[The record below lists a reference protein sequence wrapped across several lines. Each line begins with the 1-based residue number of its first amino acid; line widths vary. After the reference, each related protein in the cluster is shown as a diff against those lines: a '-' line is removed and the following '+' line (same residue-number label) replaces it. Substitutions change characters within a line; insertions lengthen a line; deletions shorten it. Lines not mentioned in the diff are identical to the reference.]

1 MSSRV
6 TPSVSP
12 NRGNVRGVYHRLL
25 WVGILAPILFMTIF
39 TIAGFLKP
47 GYSAAD
53 EAISYLEVGA
63 NGWIQQTNF
72 ILFGLLLIAF
82 AVGYIRRMRP
92 ILGQAWLYVVGTF
105 LVLSLLGWVMAGVFI
120 PDPYLAPQNSLHA
133 VLHQLSPIIIF
144 LLLAIAS
151 LIAGVKLVFTRR
163 WRIYGFYCFVIG
175 LLMTVFPIVSL
186 VYLIDP
192 ALVGNFVG
200 NVNSHSPNDGVTNRI
215 VLLVGPLG
223 WYLISATVAIVHADQ
238 KVETS
243 KGLEEEHAGRIAG
256 SV

>member
-6 TPSVSP
+6 TPSVSIT
-12 NRGNVRGVYHRLL
+12 RGKAKSVQHWLL
-25 WVGILAPILFMTIF
+25 WVGILAPILFMIIF
-39 TIAGFLKP
+39 TIDGSLKS

-63 NGWIQQTNF
+63 NGWIQQANF

-82 AVGYIRRMRP
+82 TVGYVRRMRP

-105 LVLSLLGWVMAGVFI
+105 LVLSHLGWVMAGLFI
-120 PDPYLAPQNSLHA
+120 PNPYLAPQNSLHA

-151 LIAGVKLVFTRR
+151 IILGVKLVFTRR
-163 WRIYGFYCFVIG
+163 WRVYGCYCLVIG

-186 VYLIDP
+186 VHLIDP

-200 NVNSHSPNDGVTNRI
+200 NVNSRSPNDGVTERI

-223 WYLISATVAIVHADQ
+223 WYLISATVGMLHADQ

-243 KGLEEEHAGRIAG
+243 KGLEEVHAERITG
-256 SV
+256 HV